1 MSKYHNRK
9 VASGG
14 ILHDSR
20 KEARRWEQLLL
31 LERAGHITDLRRQ
44 VKYTLIPAQGETYER
59 YSTTT
64 GKRLKDGTRTLERE
78 CAYIADFVYKRD
90 GELVVE
96 DVKGYRDGTAYDV
109 FVIKRKLM
117 LYIHGI
123 HVQTI

>member
-44 VKYTLIPAQGETYER
+44 VKYTLIPAQVETYER
-59 YSTTT
+59 YSPTT

-109 FVIKRKLM
+109 FVIKRKMM
-117 LYIHGI
+117 LFIHGI